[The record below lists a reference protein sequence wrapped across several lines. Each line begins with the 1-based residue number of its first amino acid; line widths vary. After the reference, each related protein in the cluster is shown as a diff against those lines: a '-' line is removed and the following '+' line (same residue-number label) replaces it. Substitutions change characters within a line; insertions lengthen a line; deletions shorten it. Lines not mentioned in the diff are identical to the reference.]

1 MNHHSIKHL
10 DNPEQRTPRRSR
22 AATAERLRSLRQ
34 AAASP
39 DVDAAKFREL
49 LLHEERQAAL
59 DAQIEFNRAFGQLQ
73 RELPVIT
80 ERGVLTF
87 TNEGRGSTYA
97 LWEDINETIK
107 PYLTKHGFSL
117 RFRTGQDGGHVSV
130 TCILSHTRG
139 HSEETTVRLPLD
151 LSDGKS
157 GVHGVGSSTSYA
169 KRYAASALLNIT
181 TAGEDD
187 DGMAAS
193 RPPCIDPEQLA
204 ELRLLLASVDGDE
217 TKLAALLR
225 IPSLAELP
233 IGRFRHAVSTLR
245 AKGVRK

>member
-1 MNHHSIKHL
+1 MNHHHSIKL
-10 DNPEQRTPRRSR
+10 PVNTNQRTPRRSH
-22 AATAERLRSLRQ
+22 AATTERLRE
-34 AAASP
+34 AASSP
-39 DVDAAKFREL
+39 EIDAAKFREL
-49 LLHEERQAAL
+49 FLHEERQAAL
-59 DAQIEFNRAFGQLQ
+59 YALIEFNRAFGQLQ

-97 LWEDINETIK
+97 LWEDINETVK

-157 GVHGVGSSTSYA
+157 SVHAVGSSTSYA

-217 TKLAALLR
+217 TKFAALLR